1 MILDETPSMICSI
14 FDVKVASTGPQ
25 TYLKRCGWKFCV
37 GWWSEYLHSSHMD
50 PIGEKPV
57 PRMDLQ
63 YPDFILEDFLGH
75 FGIFRLTI
83 GTLGSSLGPP
93 WGTLGPRPL
102 KNTKNSVF
110 GTSFWRTVWVMFSF
124 FWGIFLKCVFG
135 RLTDHPLHDFGIIY
149 EQFLKYF
156 PLPFWSWWK
165 PWKIQPLQCENT
177 VFEILRPRIL
187 IIFCHKS

>member
-1 MILDETPSMICSI
+1 MFRVDERLNEPLCQV
-14 FDVKVASTGPQ
+14 VKS
-25 TYLKRCGWKFCV
+25 RKFCRIELSLVVV
-37 GWWSEYLHSSHMD
+37 GNRSIIPSFSRAWLTFPPPQSARPSQVGHIFQSFFK
-50 PIGEKPV
+50 IG
-57 PRMDLQ
+57 
-63 YPDFILEDFLGH
+63 F
-75 FGIFRLTI
+75 FGF
-83 GTLGSSLGPP
+83 
-93 WGTLGPRPL
+93 W
-102 KNTKNSVF
+102 
-110 GTSFWRTVWVMFSF
+110 TSFWKTFWVMFSL
-124 FWGIFLKCVFG
+124 FWGMLLRCVFG